1 MEIDRAYLE
10 AAIQDMTTQ
19 RNRSHETAIA
29 AQGALDVLNALLA
42 RLDAPQPTEQESDN
56 GTV

>member
-1 MEIDRAYLE
+1 MEIDREYLE
-10 AAIQDMTTQ
+10 AAIQDMTAQ

-29 AQGALDVLNALLA
+29 AQGALDVLNALLK
-42 RLDAPQPTEQESDN
+42 RLDTPQPTEQESND